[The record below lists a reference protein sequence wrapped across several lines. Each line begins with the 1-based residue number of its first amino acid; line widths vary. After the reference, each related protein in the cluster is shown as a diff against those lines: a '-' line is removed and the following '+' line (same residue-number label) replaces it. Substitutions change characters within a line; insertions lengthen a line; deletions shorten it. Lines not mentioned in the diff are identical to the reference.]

1 MTEGDEI
8 MAPKGPF
15 RASDMGAAND
25 GSIGILDGDGNL
37 LLRVHMR
44 NPPKRGAWN
53 AKDPQRDADV
63 AFVVAALNA
72 AYEITP

>member
-1 MTEGDEI
+1 
-8 MAPKGPF
+8 
-15 RASDMGAAND
+15 
-25 GSIGILDGDGNL
+25 
-37 LLRVHMR
+37 LRVHMR

-53 AKDPQRDADV
+53 AKAPQRDADV